1 MLHVWIFYHCYYCFS
16 YLANCL
22 LYIYIYIYY
31 YYYFLLFLFYI
42 FIIIIYYLFIH
53 THIYI
58 HMYTCIFLFF
68 EKRWPFGCYAWTL
81 ERNLISDI
89 RVVIVTYNN
98 CSLLA
103 CLFKVGF
110 HISQCNPR
118 SQFCPFS
125 IIFVKAEKQRERRKK
140 KRKRERNLTFF
151 SLVSASPRGEID
163 KTPPFA
169 PSFLDFRHQWGE
181 KKRKNL
187 FFFFFCVILPCF
199 GITKNGKR

>member
-1 MLHVWIFYHCYYCFS
+1 MLHVWIFYCCYYCFS

-53 THIYI
+53 TYIYI

-89 RVVIVTYNN
+89 RVVTVTYNN

-103 CLFKVGF
+103 CLFRAGF
-110 HISQCNPR
+110 HIFSVQPKE
-118 SQFCPFS
+118 SILPFLHHFCQS
-125 IIFVKAEKQRERRKK
+125 RETERKERRKK

-151 SLVSASPRGEID
+151 SLVSASPRGGN
-163 KTPPFA
+163 
-169 PSFLDFRHQWGE
+169 R
-181 KKRKNL
+181 
-187 FFFFFCVILPCF
+187 
-199 GITKNGKR
+199 